1 MRRAKKVSERHLEN
15 VALYYL
21 QRFAASGETLRRV
34 LRRRVECSARV
45 HGTDRAEGD
54 AMVEAVVARM
64 LAAGLVD
71 DRAFATARAG
81 RLLGRGASP
90 RLIAAHLKGRGIAAE
105 LIDEALAELGD
116 DDGGGKCGGGFR
128 GKGGGEWGV
137 TWRAAVNLAR
147 RRRLGPFRA
156 EDERAVW
163 REKDLAVFARAGFV
177 YAIARRIL
185 EAPTPEALEE
195 EGSSLGASA

>member
-71 DRAFATARAG
+71 DRAFSTARAG

-116 DDGGGKCGGGFR
+116 DDGGGTCGGGFQ
-128 GKGGGEWGV
+128 GEGGGEWGV

-147 RRRLGPFRA
+147 RRRLGPFRV
-156 EDERAVW
+156 EDERAAW